1 MQLGERVSIFLKIS
15 LPFLILV
22 LLNVSPVSRAVTKDL
37 REAGAAQLAEQSPV
51 ANSPETIAKAY
62 RRVLAREPWRAALWD
77 RVGQAELASGR
88 VPEAIDALRQAEKAG
103 ALSEEGRF
111 QLGEAYLR
119 LGKPQEAV
127 GVLEFLLR
135 LEGPS
140 ARVFE
145 RLYQIQRSQ
154 GDFPAA
160 IAVLRAW
167 RAYAPKE
174 GAPKEAAP
182 KEAARVAFLLGLNL
196 CVFQT
201 DEALPLLIEASQKD
215 TNYTAA
221 VQVLRRG
228 LSQAGSAENEAYRWL
243 MIGRALGSINQWD
256 LAEEA
261 FQRAVKISPE
271 YGDAWAMLG
280 EALYHINGSGAAEM
294 EKASKLAPD
303 SLVVRTLL
311 ALYWRREGKPEV
323 ALAYLEAIAREE
335 PSEPKWQVDIA
346 YTLVEANNFEAA
358 REAFQKAIK
367 LAPNNTLYWQ
377 YLARFSAEYNV
388 DIRLLGLPAARQAI
402 LLAPDDA
409 GALDSMGLTLL
420 KLGDLASAE
429 RFLQRALE
437 KDATYAPASLHMGWY
452 YLQQQDA
459 GRAYPY
465 LKQAASLAGENTVGV
480 NARRLLRQYY
490 GEGS

>member
-77 RVGQAELASGR
+77 PVGQAELASGR

-174 GAPKEAAP
+174 ARAQGGGAQGGGAGGVP
-182 KEAARVAFLLGLNL
+182 LG
-196 CVFQT
+196 
-201 DEALPLLIEASQKD
+201 A
-215 TNYTAA
+215 
-221 VQVLRRG
+221 
-228 LSQAGSAENEAYRWL
+228 
-243 MIGRALGSINQWD
+243 
-256 LAEEA
+256 
-261 FQRAVKISPE
+261 
-271 YGDAWAMLG
+271 
-280 EALYHINGSGAAEM
+280 
-294 EKASKLAPD
+294 
-303 SLVVRTLL
+303 
-311 ALYWRREGKPEV
+311 
-323 ALAYLEAIAREE
+323 
-335 PSEPKWQVDIA
+335 
-346 YTLVEANNFEAA
+346 
-358 REAFQKAIK
+358 
-367 LAPNNTLYWQ
+367 
-377 YLARFSAEYNV
+377 
-388 DIRLLGLPAARQAI
+388 
-402 LLAPDDA
+402 
-409 GALDSMGLTLL
+409 
-420 KLGDLASAE
+420 
-429 RFLQRALE
+429 
-437 KDATYAPASLHMGWY
+437 
-452 YLQQQDA
+452 
-459 GRAYPY
+459 
-465 LKQAASLAGENTVGV
+465 
-480 NARRLLRQYY
+480 
-490 GEGS
+490 